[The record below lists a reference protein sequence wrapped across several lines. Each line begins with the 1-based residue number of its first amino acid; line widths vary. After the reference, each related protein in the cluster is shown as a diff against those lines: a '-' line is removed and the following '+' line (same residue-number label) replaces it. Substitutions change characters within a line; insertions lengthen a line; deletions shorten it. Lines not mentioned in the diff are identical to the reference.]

1 MQRNHEKTEYTHS
14 IPSNVT
20 EMASLDVKSIV
31 SKAGLNDAASKATLQ
46 ELLGALFENKNAA
59 LKEEAE
65 TLLQDPAES
74 GIDWSAPVYLFK
86 APTLHSTAIAL
97 KIADLKKFEAMLEL
111 FAQEQLCTVPVKVQG
126 YHSVEIKDAGVLIA
140 YNDGTLLG
148 VYGGSSEQ
156 LQNCNRLSLP
166 SCNSPPT
173 KASMQTNIS
182 LQCYSKREISA
193 CWQLLMPC
201 PWMCVVY

>member
-1 MQRNHEKTEYTHS
+1 MKKSISFHLLPVLVMLLCLSSCSETAKKTEYTHS

-46 ELLGALFENKNAA
+46 ELLGALFENKNAG

-111 FAQEQLCTVPVKVQG
+111 FAQEQLWYRSGKSP
-126 YHSVEIKDAGVLIA
+126 
-140 YNDGTLLG
+140 
-148 VYGGSSEQ
+148 
-156 LQNCNRLSLP
+156 RLP
-166 SCNSPPT
+166 
-173 KASMQTNIS
+173 Q
-182 LQCYSKREISA
+182 R
-193 CWQLLMPC
+193 
-201 PWMCVVY
+201 